1 MLVRGFG
8 TPSMYEEAFGWL
20 YHADYHDEY
29 SKLKQRYLEKELK
42 RRLPPEVI
50 ARSQQINYN

>member
-1 MLVRGFG
+1 
-8 TPSMYEEAFGWL
+8 MYEEAFGWL

-29 SKLKQRYLEKELK
+29 SKLKQRYLEKELE

-50 ARSQQINYN
+50 ARSQQLNYN